1 MSRHSAAHYFLEGL
15 VDLGVEYI
23 FANLGTDHVSLIEEM
38 ARWDKEGRKHPEMIL
53 CPHEIVAV
61 HMAGGYALATGRGQA
76 VFVHVDA
83 GTANACM
90 AIQNLFRYRLPVML
104 FAGRAPH
111 TLHGEL
117 PASRDTYVHFVQD
130 PFDIASIV
138 RPYVK
143 WEYSLPSGVVVKE
156 ALARAS
162 AFAQSDP
169 PGPVYMMLP
178 RETLAEE
185 WDDTAM
191 PSYAPAR
198 YGSVQSGGVE
208 PARAEA
214 IATALMAADNPVA
227 FTAYLGR
234 RPQAVAA
241 LDRLARTCGIR
252 VVEFNSIDLNIPQN
266 SPCFAGSDP
275 LPLLEHADLGLILD
289 SDVPFVPQYAKR
301 ANAIKWI
308 QIDIDPLKADFP
320 MWGFATDMRVQGDCA
335 IVLQQVLDAVE
346 ARADDAFRRRIA
358 ERIAGWGTAREAA
371 AKRRATA
378 SANQGVP
385 GALNPAFVFATLSA
399 KLSQDD
405 LVLNEAIRNGP
416 ILQEH
421 VTRTKPQSY
430 VGLAGGGLGFSGG
443 MALGLKLAQPNR
455 RVVQVIGDG
464 GFHFSSPDSV
474 YAVAQQYQIPILT
487 IVLDNGGWQAVK
499 SAVQRVYPKG
509 VAAETD
515 EFQSRLMS
523 GRQGE
528 QRDFSAVARAFGA
541 HGERVT
547 EPGDLSAAIDRAFA
561 ALNDG
566 KAAVLHIHV
575 TRL

>member
-1 MSRHSAAHYFLEGL
+1 
-15 VDLGVEYI
+15 
-23 FANLGTDHVSLIEEM
+23 
-38 ARWDKEGRKHPEMIL
+38 
-53 CPHEIVAV
+53 
-61 HMAGGYALATGRGQA
+61 
-76 VFVHVDA
+76 
-83 GTANACM
+83 
-90 AIQNLFRYRLPVML
+90 
-104 FAGRAPH
+104 
-111 TLHGEL
+111 
-117 PASRDTYVHFVQD
+117 
-130 PFDIASIV
+130 
-138 RPYVK
+138 
-143 WEYSLPSGVVVKE
+143 
-156 ALARAS
+156 
-162 AFAQSDP
+162 
-169 PGPVYMMLP
+169 
-178 RETLAEE
+178 
-185 WDDTAM
+185 
-191 PSYAPAR
+191 
-198 YGSVQSGGVE
+198 
-208 PARAEA
+208 
-214 IATALMAADNPVA
+214 
-227 FTAYLGR
+227 
-234 RPQAVAA
+234 
-241 LDRLARTCGIR
+241 
-252 VVEFNSIDLNIPQN
+252 
-266 SPCFAGSDP
+266 
-275 LPLLEHADLGLILD
+275 LLEHADLGLILD

-346 ARADDAFRRRIA
+346 ARVDDAFRRRIA
-358 ERIAGWGTAREAA
+358 ERIAGWATAREAA

-561 ALNDG
+561 ALDDG